1 MKKNRMMKII
11 AAVAALCMT
20 AAMFA
25 GCSKDK
31 TNDGS
36 DTSVSASDESSTD
49 SSEEET
55 VATQR
60 PVAEGDIYAINKF
73 KVKDLPENYV
83 MAQKSQEDFDQ
94 HFRYIIDDGKAQMA
108 VYAANYAEDYGAIDD
123 FIGRIRFS
131 MTFNN
136 VLYKCDTD
144 FTDNQE
150 INIAGFNGKW
160 CDYTITQNIFE
171 TDENGD
177 TYKDEDGN
185 DIKTPV
191 AWYTGRL
198 YCFYSDNDAFYFT
211 VESTKDYWDNVV
223 GDFETKILPNIYIDE
238 NAENDPV
245 EETDEAS
252 AETAVV
258 SAESEEAPTES
269 EETSSAE

>member
-1 MKKNRMMKII
+1 MKNKRTMKII
-11 AAVAALCMT
+11 AALAALCMT
-20 AAMFA
+20 AAMFG
-25 GCSKDK
+25 GCSKNK
-31 TNDGS
+31 TDTS
-36 DTSVSASDESSTD
+36 DTTVSASDESGAG
-49 SSEEET
+49 EQPA
-55 VATQR
+55 ATQR

-94 HFRYIIDDGKAQMA
+94 HFRYIIDDGQAQMA
-108 VYAANYAEDYGAIDD
+108 VYAANYAEDYGPIDD

-136 VLYKCDTD
+136 VMYKCDTE
-144 FTDNQE
+144 FTDNQD
-150 INIAGFNGKW
+150 ITVAGFNGKW
-160 CDYTITQNIFE
+160 CDYTITQNVFE

-223 GDFETKILPNIYIDE
+223 GDFETKILPNIFIDE
-238 NAENDPV
+238 NAENDP
-245 EETDEAS
+245 ETDETS
-252 AETAVV
+252 SETAVV
-258 SAESEEAPTES
+258 SSETEEAPTET

>member
-1 MKKNRMMKII
+1 MKNKRTMKII
-11 AAVAALCMT
+11 AALAALCMT
-20 AAMFA
+20 AAIFG
-25 GCSKDK
+25 GCSKNK
-31 TNDGS
+31 TADSS
-36 DTSVSASDESSTD
+36 DTSVSASDES

-108 VYAANYAEDYGAIDD
+108 VYAANYAEDYGPIDD

-131 MTFNN
+131 MNFNN
-136 VLYKCDTD
+136 VMYKCDTE

-150 INIAGFNGKW
+150 ISIAGFNGKW

-177 TYKDEDGN
+177 TYKDEDGK

-211 VESTKDYWDNVV
+211 VESTQDYWDNVV

-238 NAENDPV
+238 NAENDP
-245 EETDEAS
+245 ETDEAS
-252 AETAVV
+252 TETAAAET
-258 SAESEEAPTES
+258 EEAPAET

>member
-1 MKKNRMMKII
+1 MMKII
-11 AAVAALCMT
+11 AALAALCMT

-31 TNDGS
+31 DSSTDAS
-36 DTSVSASDESSTD
+36 DTSVSAESSA
-49 SSEEET
+49 EET

-73 KVKDLPENYV
+73 KVTDLPDNYV

-94 HFRYIIDDGKAQMA
+94 HFRYIIDDGQAQMA
-108 VYAANYAEDYGAIDD
+108 VYAANYAEDYGPLDD

-136 VLYKCDTD
+136 VMYKCDTE
-144 FTDNQE
+144 FTDNQT
-150 INIAGFNGKW
+150 IDIAGFEGRW

-211 VESTKDYWDNVV
+211 VESTQDYWDNVV
-223 GDFETKILPNIYIDE
+223 GDFEAKILPNIFIDE
-238 NAENDPV
+238 NAENDP
-245 EETDEAS
+245 ETGETAS
-252 AETAVV
+252 AETV
-258 SAESEEAPTES
+258 SAE
-269 EETSSAE
+269 

>member
-1 MKKNRMMKII
+1 MKNKRTMKII
-11 AAVAALCMT
+11 AALAALCMT
-20 AAMFA
+20 AAMFG
-25 GCSKDK
+25 GCSKNNADK
-31 TNDGS
+31 GAS
-36 DTSVSASDESSTD
+36 DTAVSASDGS

-55 VATQR
+55 AATQR

-94 HFRYIIDDGKAQMA
+94 HFRYIIDDGRAQMA
-108 VYAANYAEDYGAIDD
+108 VYAANYAEDYGPIDD

-136 VLYKCDTD
+136 VMYKCDTN

-150 INIAGFNGKW
+150 INIAGFSGKW
-160 CDYTITQNIFE
+160 CDYTITQNEFE

-177 TYKDEDGN
+177 TYKDENGN

-211 VESTKDYWDNVV
+211 VESTQDYWDNVV

-238 NAENDPV
+238 NAENDP
-245 EETDEAS
+245 ETDEAS
-252 AETAVV
+252 TETAAAETEETP
-258 SAESEEAPTES
+258 AET

>member
-1 MKKNRMMKII
+1 MKNKRTMKII
-11 AAVAALCMT
+11 AALAALCMT
-20 AAMFA
+20 AAMFG
-25 GCSKDK
+25 GCSKN
-31 TNDGS
+31 NDSTS
-36 DTSVSASDESSTD
+36 DTSVSASDESGAGEQTA
-49 SSEEET
+49 
-55 VATQR
+55 ATQR
-60 PVAEGDIYAINKF
+60 PVADGDIYAINKF

-83 MAQKSQEDFDQ
+83 MAQKSQEDLDQ

-108 VYAANYAEDYGAIDD
+108 VYAANYAEDYGELED

-136 VLYKCDTD
+136 VMYKCDTE
-144 FTDNQE
+144 FTDNQD
-150 INIAGFNGKW
+150 ISIAGFSGRW
-160 CDYTITQNIFE
+160 CDYTITQNEFE

-198 YCFYSDNDAFYFT
+198 YCFYSNNDAFYFT
-211 VESTKDYWDNVV
+211 VESTQDYWDNVV

-238 NAENDPV
+238 NAENDP
-245 EETDEAS
+245 ETDEAS
-252 AETAVV
+252 TETDAAEAQEAPAET
-258 SAESEEAPTES
+258 

>member
-1 MKKNRMMKII
+1 MKNKRTMKII
-11 AAVAALCMT
+11 AALAAMCMT
-20 AAMFA
+20 VTMFGGCKKVNDVNSDKSDKDDPSNTISTDA
-25 GCSKDK
+25 GV
-31 TNDGS
+31 
-36 DTSVSASDESSTD
+36 DTDES
-49 SSEEET
+49 

-83 MAQKSQEDFDQ
+83 ISQKSQEDFDQ
-94 HFRYIIDDGKAQMA
+94 HFRYIIDDGRAQMA
-108 VYAANYAEDYGAIDD
+108 VYAANYAEDYGSVDD

-136 VLYKCDTD
+136 VMYKCDTD

-150 INIAGFNGKW
+150 INIAGFSGKW
-160 CDYTITQNIFE
+160 CDYTITQNVFE

-177 TYKDEDGN
+177 TYKDKDGN

-191 AWYTGRL
+191 AWYNGRL

-211 VESTKDYWDNVV
+211 VESTQDYWDTAR
-223 GDFETKILPNIYIDE
+223 DFFEENILPNIYIDE

-245 EETDEAS
+245 EETDSAS
-252 AETAVV
+252 DGTAGV
-258 SAESEEAPTES
+258 SAE
-269 EETSSAE
+269 

>member
-1 MKKNRMMKII
+1 MKNKRMIKII
-11 AAVAALCMT
+11 AAVTALCMT
-20 AAMFA
+20 AAMFG

-31 TNDGS
+31 TNDSS
-36 DTSVSASDESSTD
+36 DTSASTSD
-49 SSEEET
+49 SYDAET

-83 MAQKSQEDFDQ
+83 IAQKSQEDFDQ
-94 HFRYIIDDGKAQMA
+94 HFRYIIDDGMAQMA
-108 VYAANYAEDYGAIDD
+108 VYAANYVEDYGTIDN
-123 FIGRIRFS
+123 FIGRIRYS

-136 VLYKCDTD
+136 VMYKCDTD
-144 FTDNQE
+144 FTNIQD
-150 INIAGFNGKW
+150 ITIAGFSGKW
-160 CDYTITQNIFE
+160 CSYTITQNVFE
-171 TDENGD
+171 KDENGD
-177 TYKDEDGN
+177 TYKDENGD
-185 DIKTPV
+185 DIRTPV

-252 AETAVV
+252 TETAAAET
-258 SAESEEAPTES
+258 EEAPTET

>member
-1 MKKNRMMKII
+1 MMKII
-11 AAVAALCMT
+11 AALAALCMT

-25 GCSKDK
+25 GCSKN
-31 TNDGS
+31 NDTS
-36 DTSVSASDESSTD
+36 DTTESVSAD

-83 MAQKSQEDFDQ
+83 IAQKSQEDFDQ
-94 HFRYIIDDGKAQMA
+94 HFRYIIDDGQAQMA
-108 VYAANYAEDYGAIDD
+108 VYAANYVEDYGPLDD

-136 VLYKCDTD
+136 VMYKCDTT

-150 INIAGFNGKW
+150 TTIAGYTAKW
-160 CDYTITQNIFE
+160 CDYTITQNEFE

-177 TYKDEDGN
+177 TYKDENGK

-211 VESTKDYWDNVV
+211 VESTQDYWDNVV

-238 NAENDPV
+238 NAENDPEV
-245 EETDEAS
+245 ETDEAETAVASSEPEETS
-252 AETAVV
+252 AETA
-258 SAESEEAPTES
+258 EDT
-269 EETSSAE
+269 EETSAE